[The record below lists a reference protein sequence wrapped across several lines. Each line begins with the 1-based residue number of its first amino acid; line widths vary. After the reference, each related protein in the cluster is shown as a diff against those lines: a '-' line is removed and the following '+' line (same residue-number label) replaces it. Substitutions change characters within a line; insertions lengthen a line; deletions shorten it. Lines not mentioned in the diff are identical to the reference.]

1 MKFEW
6 NRRDSTIAAY
16 SFIVLALAVA
26 FYHILANLQAVN
38 DWVYNLFYPIFPLFY
53 GFIIA
58 YLLNP
63 VLVYLERLSKKIKFT
78 SRLRPSVIRSIAL
91 LLTYLTTTAI
101 IVIFGFIVLPEVF
114 RSVKYIASQ
123 MHTYVSS
130 AEQFAR
136 GLVAAIPESFLQPDA
151 VNQFT
156 DMVGQAVRDFISL
169 LGNSIPQMLGVAY
182 NIGTIVFRLL
192 IGLII
197 SAYLLYSK
205 EKFMGQLRKLVCA
218 FLPRRRV
225 ARMSSIARTTDLMF
239 GRFITGKI
247 IDSIIIGILCYIG
260 MVLMR
265 MPNTVL
271 VSFIIGITNLLPFFG
286 PFLGAIPSFFLIA
299 FISPTQAVV
308 FLLFVLALQQLDG
321 NIIGPM
327 ILGDSTGLSPM
338 WVVFAILFFGG
349 AFGFIGM
356 FIGVP
361 TFAVIYWI
369 IKNKIVQHLAEKDMP
384 TCTAEYMQPLS
395 DYIPSNKKKNSKPP
409 Q

>member
-1 MKFEW
+1 
-6 NRRDSTIAAY
+6 
-16 SFIVLALAVA
+16 
-26 FYHILANLQAVN
+26 
-38 DWVYNLFYPIFPLFY
+38 
-53 GFIIA
+53 
-58 YLLNP
+58 
-63 VLVYLERLSKKIKFT
+63 
-78 SRLRPSVIRSIAL
+78 
-91 LLTYLTTTAI
+91 
-101 IVIFGFIVLPEVF
+101 
-114 RSVKYIASQ
+114 

-271 VSFIIGITNLLPFFG
+271 VSWALFRHSFSSHLFLRRKRLCFCSLSLRCSNLT
-286 PFLGAIPSFFLIA
+286 AIS
-299 FISPTQAVV
+299 
-308 FLLFVLALQQLDG
+308 
-321 NIIGPM
+321 
-327 ILGDSTGLSPM
+327 
-338 WVVFAILFFGG
+338 
-349 AFGFIGM
+349 
-356 FIGVP
+356 
-361 TFAVIYWI
+361 
-369 IKNKIVQHLAEKDMP
+369 
-384 TCTAEYMQPLS
+384 S
-395 DYIPSNKKKNSKPP
+395 DP
-409 Q
+409 

>member
-6 NRRDSTIAAY
+6 NRRETTIAAY
-16 SFIVLALAVA
+16 SFIVLALTVA

-38 DWVYNLFYPIFPLFY
+38 GWIYQLFYPIFPLFY
-53 GFIIA
+53 GFVIA

-63 VLVYLERLSKKIKFT
+63 VLVYLERLIKKIAFASK
-78 SRLRPSVIRSIAL
+78 LRSNVIRSISL
-91 LLTYLTTTAI
+91 LLTYVTTIAI
-101 IVIFGFIVLPEVF
+101 IVVFGFIVLPEVF
-114 RSVKYIASQ
+114 RSVKSIASQ
-123 MHTYVSS
+123 IHTYVNS

-136 GLVAAIPESFLQPDA
+136 GLLAAIPESLLRPDA
-151 VNQFT
+151 VEHFIE
-156 DMVGQAVRDFISL
+156 MVGQTVRDFISL
-169 LGNSIPQMLGVAY
+169 LGSSIPQMLGMAY

-192 IGLII
+192 IGLIV
-197 SAYLLYSK
+197 SAYLLFSK
-205 EKFMGQLRKLVCA
+205 EKFMGQLRKLLCA
-218 FLPRRRV
+218 FLPLKRV

-299 FISPTQAVV
+299 FISPTQAVI

-327 ILGDSTGLSPM
+327 ILGDSTGLSPL
-338 WVVFAILFFGG
+338 WIVFAILFFGG

-369 IKNKIVQHLAEKDMP
+369 IKNKIVLHLEEKNMP
-384 TCTAEYMQPLS
+384 TCTAEYQQPLS
-395 DYIPSNKKKNSKPP
+395 DYIPSNKDKLRKPP

>member
-6 NRRDSTIAAY
+6 NRRDTTIAAY

-26 FYHILANLQAVN
+26 FYHVLANLQAVN
-38 DWVYNLFYPIFPLFY
+38 DWVFNLFYPISPLFY
-53 GFIIA
+53 GFVIA

-63 VLVYLERLSKKIKFT
+63 ILIYLERIFKKFKFSSKV
-78 SRLRPSVIRSIAL
+78 RPGIIRSMAL
-91 LLTYLTTTAI
+91 ALTYLTTGALF
-101 IVIFGFIVLPEVF
+101 VVFGFIILPEVF
-114 RSVKYIASQ
+114 HSLKTMASQ
-123 MHTYVSS
+123 IHNYVDS

-136 GLVAAIPESFLQPDA
+136 ELISSVPQSLIQPDA
-151 VNQFT
+151 AERFS
-156 DMVGQAVRDFISL
+156 DMVGQTVRDFISL
-169 LGNSIPQMLGVAY
+169 LGDSIPKMLGVAY
-182 NIGTIVFRLL
+182 NIGAIVLQML
-192 IGLII
+192 VGLIV
-197 SAYLLYSK
+197 SVYLLYSK
-205 EKFMGQLRKLVCA
+205 EKFMGQLRKLLCA
-218 FLPRRRV
+218 FLPIKRV
-225 ARMSSIARTTDLMF
+225 ARMSAIARTTDLMF

-247 IDSIIIGILCYIG
+247 IDSILIGILCYIG
-260 MVLMR
+260 MAIMR

-299 FISPTQAVV
+299 FISPTQAVI
-308 FLLFVLALQQLDG
+308 FLLFILALQQLDG

-369 IKNKIVQHLAEKDMP
+369 IKNKIVAHLEEKDMP
-384 TCTAEYMQPLS
+384 TCTSEYLKPLS
-395 DYIPSNKKKNSKPP
+395 DYIPTNKKRNSNTDI
-409 Q
+409 